1 MSVWEMPHWKAR
13 WATDSSWFFTQF
25 DGSSCCLSLDKI
37 RDTTPLS
44 VISFINHVLQVVPSM
59 VKKTIQLYE
68 TMIVRHGVM
77 TVGPT
82 GGGKTTSYEASG
94 CEKPSFLSLY

>member
-1 MSVWEMPHWKAR
+1 MDRRTAAHFSLNFVEFLAR
-13 WATDSSWFFTQF
+13 
-25 DGSSCCLSLDKI
+25 CLNFVKF
-37 RDTTPLS
+37 RDTAPS
-44 VISFINHVLQVVPSM
+44 SFISFINHVLQVVPSM

>member
-1 MSVWEMPHWKAR
+1 MPNWNAGG
-13 WATDSSWFFTQF
+13 ATESSWFLIQF
-25 DGSSCCLSLDKI
+25 GGVSRCLNFDKF
-37 RDTTPLS
+37 RDTPSLS
-44 VISFINHVLQVVPSM
+44 VISFINRVLQVVPSM

>member
-1 MSVWEMPHWKAR
+1 MSVWEMRHWKAR
-13 WATDSSWFFTQF
+13 GATDCSRFFTQF
-25 DGSSCCLSLDKI
+25 GGSSRWLNLDKC
-37 RDTTPLS
+37 RDTAPLS
-44 VISFINHVLQVVPSM
+44 GISFINHVLQVVPSM

>member
-1 MSVWEMPHWKAR
+1 MSVGEMLHWKAGGS
-13 WATDSSWFFTQF
+13 TDSSSFFTQF
-25 DGSSCCLSLDKI
+25 CGISRCLNFDKF
-37 RDTTPLS
+37 RDTAPSS

-82 GGGKTTSYEASG
+82 GGGKTTSYEASD
-94 CEKPSFLSLY
+94 CEKLPFLSY

>member
-1 MSVWEMPHWKAR
+1 MSVWEMPHWKAGG
-13 WATDSSWFFTQF
+13 ATDSSWFFTQF

-82 GGGKTTSYEASG
+82 GGGKTTSYEASD
-94 CEKPSFLSLY
+94 CEKLPFLSY